1 MGQPQSSKTASSAE
15 DKYYNALGDQAQQSS
30 ALAAKKEAQSEA
42 LQQPAI
48 DKYTAL
54 SKGDRTA
61 ALEASMPVLSQVS
74 QGYQAAKQS
83 ILNSVPAGP
92 ARDKAIS
99 DLEMQKFTTTSG
111 AQATAVSAAPD
122 TLANIGS
129 GLGAMS
135 LQELGASISGYQSA
149 GNLAGNVVQQSDQRK
164 AQNLQLLG
172 GLAGTTGS
180 VAGQGIKTW
189 GSDRRIKQD
198 IFKVEDILDRISD
211 IEVYSYNY
219 VAPRYA
225 GMDKKG
231 TTHIGLMAQDVMK
244 QFPEATGVDQK
255 AGVEFLTV
263 DPYAIASLALGA
275 VKELT
280 ERVKALEHV
289 IARAKLDS
297 DRTAVTA
304 AGRLSLSK
312 LEDELEKST
321 GKV

>member
-1 MGQPQSSKTASSAE
+1 MGQPQVSKQMESAQIQTQQQQNQIAQTA
-15 DKYYNALGDQAQQSS
+15 QAQSQEDRDRRV
-30 ALAAKKEAQSEA
+30 ALE
-42 LQQPAI
+42 QPAI
-48 DKYTAL
+48 DKYTKLA
-54 SKGDRTA
+54 SGDRTA

-149 GNLAGNVVQQSDQRK
+149 GNLAGHVVQQSDQRK

-172 GLAGTTGS
+172 GLAGTAGS

-225 GMDKKG
+225 GPDKKG
-231 TTHIGLMAQDVMK
+231 TVHIGLMAQDVMK
-244 QFPEATGVDQK
+244 QFPEATGIDQK

-280 ERVKALEHV
+280 ARVKFLEE
-289 IARAKLDS
+289 KL
-297 DRTAVTA
+297 
-304 AGRLSLSK
+304 AGK
-312 LEDELEKST
+312 
-321 GKV
+321 GV